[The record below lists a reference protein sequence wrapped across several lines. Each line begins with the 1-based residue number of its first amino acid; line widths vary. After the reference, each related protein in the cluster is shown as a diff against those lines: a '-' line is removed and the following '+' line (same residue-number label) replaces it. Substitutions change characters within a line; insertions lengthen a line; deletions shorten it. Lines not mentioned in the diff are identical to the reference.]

1 MRCHGACCCG
11 RHRCRS
17 LNQLGTHNKLSNEQL
32 CGDCKPSHHG
42 GSTARHA
49 VLLNTA
55 LLRCDSHLIS
65 STFVTAGNVIQSRRF
80 LRCGSIAFN
89 SKSLQRLVIV
99 CTRGSQG
106 GSASVRHG
114 QTDPAEASCWP
125 MKLTASFQ
133 KSQANSC
140 YPRPRTPVQ
149 VSTPRFGCRG
159 SN

>member
-1 MRCHGACCCG
+1 M
-11 RHRCRS
+11 
-17 LNQLGTHNKLSNEQL
+17 
-32 CGDCKPSHHG
+32 
-42 GSTARHA
+42 
-49 VLLNTA
+49 
-55 LLRCDSHLIS
+55 
-65 STFVTAGNVIQSRRF
+65 IQSRRF

-133 KSQANSC
+133 KSQASLNIKEKASGRLRSA
-140 YPRPRTPVQ
+140 RPLQPPARVRVAGDRTHGCCRCSVCACLLLRPVRGCAPM
-149 VSTPRFGCRG
+149 SRAALLRGCRAIAHQRNCVVLWCARVLCCAVLCAHVQR
-159 SN
+159 SR